1 MSSTSTLS
9 VDGTELSDSVD
20 LLQKYDVLLIHWG
33 KKSCWQILLLFSEHL
48 WGLSTEKTCH

>member
-33 KKSCWQILLLFSEHL
+33 KKIILANTLVILRTLMGF
-48 WGLSTEKTCH
+48 KY